1 MKLTLRLLALLVL
14 LPLARPLDARQAD
27 KALQGRPQDE
37 PPAWAAT
44 WDEALAQARK
54 TPDGRVLVELRE
66 AACADCERMEKLV
79 YPSASFRAFCRDKV
93 PVSLLVGTAEGDVI
107 ARRYAVRSFPA
118 WLVVS
123 TDGLLCGK
131 QEGASNQST
140 WIDRFV
146 ATERDW
152 NLFLGKLEAERQAPD
167 DLAAVYAVAEEAY
180 RRFGDDMAEAR
191 FRRIADDRKAPMA
204 LREKSLPY
212 LATMSLA
219 ARRFDDAERDLKRLL
234 SVTKDPAVRE
244 KAELRLVDVAV
255 GRGERRRAEGM
266 LEAFLKKHPES
277 PLRPQ
282 AEALLEAL
290 RAPKS

>member
-27 KALQGRPQDE
+27 TAPQGRLQDE
-37 PPAWAAT
+37 APAWAAT
-44 WDEALAQARK
+44 WDEALAEARK
-54 TPDGRVLVELRE
+54 APERRVLVELRE
-66 AACADCERMEKLV
+66 PACPDCERMEKLV

-107 ARRYAVRSFPA
+107 ARRYAVRAFPA

-152 NLFLGKLEAERQAPD
+152 NLFLGKLETERKAPN
-167 DLAAVYAVAEEAY
+167 DLEAVFAVAEDAY
-180 RRFGDDMAEAR
+180 RRFGDDMAATR
-191 FRRIADDRKAPMA
+191 FRRIADDRKAPLA

-212 LATMSLA
+212 LATISLA
-219 ARRFDDAERDLKRLL
+219 ARRLDDAERDLKLLL
-234 SVTKDPAVRE
+234 SVAKDPAVRE

-266 LEAFLKKHPES
+266 LEAFLKNHPES